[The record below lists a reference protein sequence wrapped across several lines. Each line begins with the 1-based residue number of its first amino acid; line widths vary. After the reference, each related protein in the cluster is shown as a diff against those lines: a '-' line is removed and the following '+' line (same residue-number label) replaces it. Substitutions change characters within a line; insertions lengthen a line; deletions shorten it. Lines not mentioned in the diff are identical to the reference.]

1 MNLEQPKKSQTEL
14 IFKEYKQ
21 ITDSLE
27 FKSWFKDSV
36 VIDNDGNPL
45 LTYHSS
51 TIKDFKGASLERNE
65 AATNW
70 NSYGIYF
77 SSNRQITE
85 AYFRESHEDKQKE
98 LDKYNSIPQEWR
110 SKFDPKK
117 INEITNYFN
126 NNENVVKTFS
136 CFLKIEHPLILN
148 NHSELMN
155 LHYSGTTRKSLMN
168 DYDGIIIKHDSEFGD
183 QYIVFSPDQ
192 IHMLPSILK

>member
-1 MNLEQPKKSQTEL
+1 MNLEALNKTEKVTKIGDYEEL
-14 IFKEYKQ
+14 IN
-21 ITDSLE
+21 SLE
-27 FKSWFKDSV
+27 FKNWFGNSV
-36 VIDNDGNPL
+36 VVDETGKPL

-51 TIKDFKGASLERNE
+51 TIKNFEGTSLKRSKTTN
-65 AATNW
+65 NW

-77 SSNRQITE
+77 SSNRQKTE
-85 AYFRESHEDKQKE
+85 AHFREYHEDMQNE

-110 SKFDPKK
+110 SRFDPEK
-117 INEITNYFN
+117 INELNDYFN
-126 NNENVVKTFS
+126 SNENIVKTFS

-155 LHYSGTTRKSLMN
+155 LHYSGTTRESLMN